1 MTMNESR
8 LPIER
13 MLAALFVFVLL
24 NSANTLSQ
32 TTPAPVD
39 QQEQALVVDSIA
51 TILNNN
57 YVYPET
63 AAQMGKL
70 IRQNLKESRY
80 ESLTD
85 PNEFADKLTEDL
97 QSVSHDRHL
106 WVRYGPRMIAM
117 MKNAK
122 ESPNDNEL
130 QKLELQENREAN
142 YGFKELKLLEGNM
155 VYLKLDNFM
164 STTTYPE
171 AGQAAIAA
179 MQFAANARV
188 LIIDLRDN
196 GGGSP
201 DMIQL
206 LSSYFFKGD
215 IQHLNTFY
223 WRPKD
228 ETVQFWTL
236 PHVPGQKIEK
246 TDIYVLTSSNTFS
259 AAEEFTYNLKNMKR
273 AVIVGETTGGGAH
286 PTDARIINDHFG
298 MSVPMGKAI
307 NPITK
312 TNWEGTGIKP
322 HYEVPRDKA
331 LDKAIIVALD
341 SLLKKETDEER
352 IKKYTWIKERKN
364 TLLEPFA
371 LDEKILKK
379 YVGKFGPRMIIFE
392 NAALYYQREGRPKM
406 KMIPMNADTF
416 IFEEIP
422 YFKLRVVEDH
432 GKVVSVMGIYDD
444 GHTDENKKEG

>member
-1 MTMNESR
+1 MTLKETGLRHVR
-8 LPIER
+8 L
-13 MLAALFVFVLL
+13 LAALVVVVLL
-24 NSANTLSQ
+24 NNAGALSQ
-32 TTPAPVD
+32 TAPAPVD
-39 QQEQALVVDSIA
+39 KQEQAVVVDSIA
-51 TILNNN
+51 TILDKN

-70 IRQNLKESRY
+70 IRQNLKEGRY

-85 PNEFADKLTEDL
+85 PIEFANRLTEDL

-117 MKNAK
+117 MKSAREN
-122 ESPNDNEL
+122 PNDNEL
-130 QKLELQENREAN
+130 QKLELQEKREAN

-155 VYLKLDNFM
+155 VYLKLDNFI
-164 STTTYPE
+164 STTAYPE
-171 AGQAAIAA
+171 AGQVAIAA
-179 MQFAANARV
+179 MQFASNARV

-215 IQHLNTFY
+215 IQHLNSFY
-223 WRPKD
+223 WRPQD

-236 PHVPGQKIEK
+236 PHVPGQRMDK
-246 TDIYVLTSSNTFS
+246 TDIYLLTSNNTFS

-286 PTDARIINDHFG
+286 PTDAMIINDHFG

-307 NPITK
+307 NPISK
-312 TNWEGTGIKP
+312 TNWEGTGIRP

-331 LDKAIIVALD
+331 LDKALVIAID
-341 SLLKKETDEER
+341 SLLKKETDEAVV
-352 IKKYTWIKERKN
+352 KKYTWIKERKN
-364 TLLEPFA
+364 ALLQPYA
-371 LDEKILKK
+371 LDEKSMKRLS
-379 YVGKFGPRMIIFE
+379 GKFGPRIITFD
-392 NAALYYQREGRPKM
+392 NAALYYQREGKARM

-416 IFEEIP
+416 VFEEIP